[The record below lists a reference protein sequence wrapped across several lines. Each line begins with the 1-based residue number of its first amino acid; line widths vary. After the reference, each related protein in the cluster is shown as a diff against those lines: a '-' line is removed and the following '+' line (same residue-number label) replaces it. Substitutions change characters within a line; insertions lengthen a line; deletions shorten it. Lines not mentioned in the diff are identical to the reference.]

1 MGHKLHPFTVDKWWG
16 LDPQTSDTAGTAGFS
31 HLHTFYS
38 DSLVPHH
45 HLWDTAVTFT
55 LQMRKL
61 KHREF
66 INSPRCPPHPP
77 APGWL
82 CEVAEKEPG
91 RLLSAVTSG
100 GRSLHGDLEEKPTMD
115 ALTSSKAFQEW
126 SLRGSRVLLI
136 KKPNG
141 VGAFVIFLFL
151 LYMVKTFHFK
161 KTESKQKWISKFRE
175 VQFLS
180 MVINHLSRTDY
191 CPQVETNKIFTLKPT
206 CTEVSY
212 FRPSGT
218 PESEWHQQ
226 SGGGL
231 FS

>member
-38 DSLVPHH
+38 NSLVPHH
-45 HLWDTAVTFT
+45 HLWDTVVTFT

-61 KHREF
+61 KHGEF
-66 INSPRCPPHPP
+66 TPPHPLPPPP
-77 APGWL
+77 ARL

-91 RLLSAVTSG
+91 RLLSAITSG

-126 SLRGSRVLLI
+126 SLIGSHVLLI
-136 KKPNG
+136 KKRNG

-151 LYMVKTFHFK
+151 LYMIKTFHFK

-175 VQFLS
+175 VSKENNFCL
-180 MVINHLSRTDY
+180 
-191 CPQVETNKIFTLKPT
+191 
-206 CTEVSY
+206 
-212 FRPSGT
+212 
-218 PESEWHQQ
+218 WW
-226 SGGGL
+226 
-231 FS
+231 